1 MVNNTTQRMRNVR
14 VLWSASLTALLIGL
28 AGVPLLAQEEEAEE
42 IPVTV
47 PETESPSDQPIA
59 VELAEGIDLLN
70 DQITQQQ
77 TLLATASSEREQD
90 LIRNHV
96 RLLQKERRTLESLLN
111 KLVGPNFDARQ
122 AAQEQQ
128 AEHRAERYEKTLEK
142 DERQSQP

>member
-1 MVNNTTQRMRNVR
+1 MPPRGLWLATGFLTLALVAPR
-14 VLWSASLTALLIGL
+14 VGI
-28 AGVPLLAQEEEAEE
+28 VQAEE
-42 IPVTV
+42 
-47 PETESPSDQPIA
+47 SPLNVDEDTLPDSNQPIA
-59 VELAEGIDLLN
+59 VELAQGIDLLN

-77 TLLATASSEREQD
+77 HLLKTAQSEREQE

-96 RLLQKERRTLESLLN
+96 RLLQKERRTLESLLH

-128 AEHRAERYEKTLEK
+128 SEHRAEQHEKTLEK